1 MLSLTLSLPLY
12 CAPSLYVPLPRH
24 TLLTRHRNRYLANLP
39 SSTSEPDLLA
49 VFERCPGFK
58 RLNFQASRDDVE
70 DSGATCHVEF
80 ENVDAAGKA
89 MDMLFGSEVGL
100 VGNVNGVGLG
110 SPTSSSSGSISLKP
124 STSQQDLAFNNGSDD
139 FLGFGLGWL
148 GKLVEN

>member
-1 MLSLTLSLPLY
+1 
-12 CAPSLYVPLPRH
+12 
-24 TLLTRHRNRYLANLP
+24 
-39 SSTSEPDLLA
+39 
-49 VFERCPGFK
+49 
-58 RLNFQASRDDVE
+58 
-70 DSGATCHVEF
+70 
-80 ENVDAAGKA
+80 